1 MSITTTLAAFQTINA
16 AITGVTAAP
25 AVYPGKLA
33 DFPSAITLPGG
44 CTWRAAGLGGGRKA
58 ERTYHLRFY
67 VAPEGNEAGTVLA
80 TCNTLLEAVGLVYR
94 ATQSV
99 DGHPV
104 KAVSDGGLF
113 QTLPYAGQQFYG
125 FEFRVTLLEEV

>member
-1 MSITTTLAAFQTINA
+1 MSITTTLAAFQTINR

-25 AVYPGKLA
+25 AVYPGKLSDA
-33 DFPSAITLPGG
+33 ATAITLPGG

-58 ERTYHLRFY
+58 ERVYNLRFY
-67 VAPEGNEAGTVLA
+67 VAPEGNEAGTALA

-94 ATQSV
+94 ATQAV

-104 KAVSDGGLF
+104 KAVSDAGILL
-113 QTLPYAGQQFYG
+113 TLPYGGQQYYG